1 MDNCGRVQM
10 DRYWNFVAVPT
21 FIATMLF
28 GMYVLFTTDE
38 VQFMDLVEVH
48 STVGKIKDDTTA
60 AAGAP
65 PSST

>member
-1 MDNCGRVQM
+1 M

-38 VQFMDLVEVH
+38 VQFMNAIDVH
-48 STVGKIKDDTTA
+48 DTIAQIKEDKIAQATASAGPAPA
-60 AAGAP
+60 AA
-65 PSST
+65 SK

>member
-1 MDNCGRVQM
+1 M

-48 STVGKIKDDTTA
+48 STVGKIKDDTA
-60 AAGAP
+60 AAAAAP
-65 PSST
+65 PT